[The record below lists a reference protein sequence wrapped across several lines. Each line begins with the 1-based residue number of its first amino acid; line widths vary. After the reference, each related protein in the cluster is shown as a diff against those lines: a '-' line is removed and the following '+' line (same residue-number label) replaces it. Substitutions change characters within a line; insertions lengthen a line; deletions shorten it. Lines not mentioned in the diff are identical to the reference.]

1 MPQRQGITV
10 KKAKDSVLDS
20 TMKLVED
27 IAIDFSNE
35 LKQEAPVDRGRLRQ
49 SIQITKVRDGF
60 KVFPSVDY
68 AAFVQHG
75 TDPRKVPIEHLKV
88 WARRKLG
95 QESAAYAV
103 REKIAKKGTDA
114 NPFITRAIKNL
125 EAMYK

>member
-75 TDPRKVPIEHLKV
+75 TDPHKPPIEPLKV

>member
-1 MPQRQGITV
+1 LPQRQGITV

-68 AAFVQHG
+68 AYYIQHG
-75 TDPRKVPIEHLKV
+75 TDPHHVPIEPLKV

-103 REKIAKKGTDA
+103 EKKIAKKGTDA